1 MSVPGVLPLS
11 FMFQVFC
18 DFDGTITSRDSI
30 VFLTEYFGAGK
41 KYRTEMLAAI
51 KAGSLTVAEAIQQE
65 LATVKVT
72 WEEAKSALQA
82 NIYVDPSFPG
92 FVQWCKQQGYSLTVV
107 SSGMK
112 PVVDLFVGD
121 LGIPRFAHS
130 VTPSPQGWRYTREI
144 QNDKEVILGAARRN
158 GSLAYI
164 GDGTSD
170 VAAIPFADT
179 LFAKSYLA
187 EYCSRKEIQFF
198 PYDSF
203 DDVRQTLLAIAT

>member
-1 MSVPGVLPLS
+1 ML
-11 FMFQVFC
+11 QVFC

-30 VFLTEYFGAGK
+30 VFLTEYFGAGT
-41 KYRTEMLAAI
+41 KYRVEILDAI
-51 KAGSLTVAEAIQQE
+51 KSGSLTVTEAIQRE

-72 WEEAKSALQA
+72 WEEAKAALQD
-82 NIYVDPSFPG
+82 NISIDPSFPG
-92 FVQWCKQQGYSLTVV
+92 FVQWCKEQGHALTVV

-130 VTPSPQGWRYTREI
+130 VDPSPQGWCYTREKE
-144 QNDKEVILGAARRN
+144 NDKEVILGAARNN
-158 GSLAYI
+158 GSLVYI

-187 EYCSRKEIQFF
+187 DYCNRNEIEFF

-203 DDVRQTLLAIAT
+203 DDVRQTLLANST